1 MTPRHFRGRAGV
13 ALAEQ
18 ARRLGL
24 DVRDLLVLERTEL
37 GLWEI
42 RDLARYLAALGY
54 TLRIVA
60 VDAQGAE
67 AELA

>member
-1 MTPRHFRGRAGV
+1 VG
-13 ALAEQ
+13 LAEQ

-24 DVRDLLVLERTEL
+24 DARDLLVLERTEL

-42 RDLARYLAALGY
+42 QDLARYLAALGY
-54 TLRIVA
+54 ALRIVA

-67 AELA
+67 TELA